1 MKPVSLLLVAAALL
15 TSPILSGCAA
25 NSAQLRAAGDVGRVN
40 AGVTIER
47 QPDLCGQPV
56 QHIRIREGDELRS
69 ILKRERAQLD
79 VANDRIVDCYRFNED
94 LRAGLAGVAP

>member
-1 MKPVSLLLVAAALL
+1 MKPVSLLLVAAVLL
-15 TSPILSGCAA
+15 TSLILSGCAA
-25 NSAQLRAAGDVGRVN
+25 NNAAQLRAAGDLGRAN

-47 QPDLCGQPV
+47 QPDSCGQTV
-56 QHIRIREGDELRS
+56 QHIRIREGAELRS

-94 LRAGLAGVAP
+94 LRAGLAGG